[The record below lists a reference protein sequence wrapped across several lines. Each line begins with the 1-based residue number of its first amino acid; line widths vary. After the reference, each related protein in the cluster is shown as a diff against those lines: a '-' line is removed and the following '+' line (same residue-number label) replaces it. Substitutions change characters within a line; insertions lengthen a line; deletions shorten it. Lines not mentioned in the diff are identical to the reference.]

1 MIVLLACLTILQ
13 SVAVD
18 LAATETMV
26 HRYGLGAELNPIVR
40 ALGPEVTV
48 VPVLIAAASTCRPD
62 DPGWTAAAA
71 VLWVAEVLAV
81 DTHVRLGTASAGVP
95 LLFFTWSP

>member
-1 MIVLLACLTILQ
+1 MITLLVCLTMLQ
-13 SVAVD
+13 SVGVD

-26 HRYGLGAELNPIVR
+26 GRYGLAAEGNPIVR

-48 VPVLIAAASTCRPD
+48 FPVLLATAGTCRQD
-62 DPGWTAAAA
+62 DPGWTTAAV
-71 VLWVAEVLAV
+71 VLWVAEVFAV
-81 DTHVRLGTASAGVP
+81 DTHVRAGTASAGVP